1 MTDRIR
7 TDHILMERDG
17 PVATIVINRPDKL
30 NAFTNEML
38 VAAKER
44 LLECDA
50 NPEVRVVVIRGAG
63 DRAFCTGAD
72 LAELAGSGPFEVR
85 DSNRD
90 WIDLFHAI
98 ETVKVPVVASV
109 HGHCIAGG
117 TELTL
122 CCDLVVAS
130 QDATFGLAEARV
142 GVIPGAGAAVR
153 ITRWVGR
160 AIAKEIL
167 MLGEAWPAAEAHRIG
182 LVNRLVARAELETAT
197 AELAGAL
204 AQRSPLALAA
214 AKRAVNIGSEMDLDR
229 GIEYVLQEFALLFA
243 AGDQKEGMKAFLEK
257 RSPRFEG
264 Q

>member
-1 MTDRIR
+1 MS
-7 TDHILMERDG
+7 DHIVLEQDG

-38 VAAKER
+38 VDARQR
-44 LLECDA
+44 LLECEA
-50 NPEVRVVVIRGAG
+50 NPAIRVVVFRGAG

-72 LAELAGSGPFEVR
+72 LAELAQSGPFEVR
-85 DSNRD
+85 ESNRA
-90 WIDLFHAI
+90 WIDLFHTI
-98 ETVKVPVVASV
+98 ETVRMPVVASV

-130 QDATFGLAEARV
+130 EDATFGLAEARV
-142 GVIPGAGAAVR
+142 GVIPGAGASIR

-167 MLGEAWPAAEAHRIG
+167 MLGDPWPAAEAHRVG
-182 LVNRLVARAELETAT
+182 LVNRLVPRADLATAT
-197 AELAGAL
+197 ADLTRTL

-214 AKRAVNIGSEMDLDR
+214 AKRAVNIGSEMDQDR

-243 AGDQKEGMKAFLEK
+243 AGDQKEGMSAFLEK
-257 RSPRFEG
+257 RPPNFQGR
-264 Q
+264 